1 MHSHPLLWASYTQSF
16 LAQRFDAVLHKKTLG
31 SVYCAVLGTFTSA
44 SSGVAHIGRGLAQAR
59 GLITARWFCP

>member
-1 MHSHPLLWASYTQSF
+1 MHSHPLLWASYAQSF